1 MEYDGK
7 KRLRAMKNLQ
17 RGKNWFQGGER
28 GVKHR
33 SSFKVG
39 ECCPRPTKTNQEVRE
54 YILTEKIN
62 KRMRHVFQWL
72 HLTYHS
78 EGLPRSSLPTIN
90 QEINTSHSAIS
101 FYTTEAEVLNI
112 HTKSV
117 FFRQAIMPLY
127 IGNWRAS

>member
-1 MEYDGK
+1 
-7 KRLRAMKNLQ
+7 MKNLQ

-62 KRMRHVFQWL
+62 KRMNMSFSGYILPIIVKVF
-72 HLTYHS
+72 
-78 EGLPRSSLPTIN
+78 PDP
-90 QEINTSHSAIS
+90 
-101 FYTTEAEVLNI
+101 VC
-112 HTKSV
+112 
-117 FFRQAIMPLY
+117 PL
-127 IGNWRAS
+127 